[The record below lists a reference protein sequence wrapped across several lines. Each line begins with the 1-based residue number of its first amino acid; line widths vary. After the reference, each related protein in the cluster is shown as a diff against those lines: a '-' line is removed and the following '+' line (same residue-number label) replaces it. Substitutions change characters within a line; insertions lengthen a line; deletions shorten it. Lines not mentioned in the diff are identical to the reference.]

1 MKIKYKDKP
10 QEIPVFVNVY
20 RLQCRLARDL
30 CPLEDK
36 DKSTDKDKDKDKYKY
51 DNMST
56 RPDQTRIQSHGPNS
70 RTCVLVKLHL
80 KETIL
85 CHCNAMDSMH

>member
-36 DKSTDKDKDKDKYKY
+36 DKSTDKDKDKWVGQINGWVKC
-51 DNMST
+51 
-56 RPDQTRIQSHGPNS
+56 RP
-70 RTCVLVKLHL
+70 K
-80 KETIL
+80 
-85 CHCNAMDSMH
+85 